1 MNTKI
6 FTGVVYVVDAD
17 ESVRRSLQFLMET
30 LDTEVRSF
38 SSAEDLLQDLDPDRR
53 ACLITEVNLPG
64 MSGIALMQ
72 HLKGQEVR
80 LPVIVLASNANV
92 RQVVRAL
99 QLGAVD
105 FIEKPF
111 VDQVLLARV
120 RGALGLVD
128 LPTEKTT

>member
-1 MNTKI
+1 MNTRI
-6 FTGVVYVVDAD
+6 STGVVYVVDAD
-17 ESVRRSLQFLMET
+17 DSVRRSLQFLMET

-38 SSAEDLLQDLDPDRR
+38 SSAEDLLQDLDPDRQ